1 MTESSWIL
9 RVSESRANYWA
20 TYAVDST
27 LLTFFVWWDLTHF
40 GIHPLASVVLFVAG
54 IASWTPTEYAFHR
67 WVYHLGMELAR
78 RGHEKHHHDPKG
90 YLAMP
95 FFVTPL
101 LFVGPQ
107 QLLANYYGLRGV
119 STFFA
124 GFFGGYIAYG
134 LFHHCL
140 HHYRLPFAWYRH
152 LQSQHRIHHAF
163 PETNYGVTMRVWD
176 RVFGTEFRKTVDSR
190 Q

>member
-1 MTESSWIL
+1 MTETSWIL
-9 RVSESRANYWA
+9 RVSESKTNYWL
-20 TYAVDST
+20 TYAVDASI
-27 LLTFFVWWDLTHF
+27 LSFFVWWDFTHF
-40 GIHPLASVVLFVAG
+40 GLTVLTSVVLFIAG

-67 WVYHLGMELAR
+67 WVYHLGMEIAR
-78 RGHEKHHHDPKG
+78 RGHEKHHDDPKG

-101 LFVGPQ
+101 LFIPPQ
-107 QLLANYYGLRGV
+107 QLMANYYGVRGV

-134 LFHHCL
+134 LFHHAL

-176 RVFGTEFRKTVDSR
+176 RVFGTEFRKGSA